1 MNTTLTRRAA
11 ITEILFVAIF
21 LVATALFVG
30 LRTEHILIVV
40 LFSVLFF
47 ISDYTRKLAV
57 ALLPFAIFAV
67 SYDWMR
73 IVPNYEVNPIDTRP
87 LYDAEK
93 ALFGLTVNGEQ
104 MIPGEYFN
112 RYNWPLADIL
122 AGIFYLC
129 WVPVPLAF
137 GLWLYFKKQRDIY
150 LRFAIAFLFVNLLGF
165 LFYYIHPAAP
175 PWYVINYGFEP
186 DLNTPGNIAGLVRFE
201 DITGWQVFSG
211 IYSKNSNIFAAV
223 PSLHAAYMLIAF
235 VYACISKQRKIVLI
249 LFAIIT
255 IGIWATAVYTCH
267 HYIIDVLLG
276 IACALIGILI
286 FEKGLLKIEL
296 FNKFMKTYYTFIS

>member
-1 MNTTLTRRAA
+1 MSTTLTRRAA
-11 ITEILFVAIF
+11 ITEVLLAAIF
-21 LVATALFVG
+21 LAATALFVG

-40 LFSVLFF
+40 LFTILFF

-57 ALLPFAIFAV
+57 ALLPFAIFGA

-87 LYDAEK
+87 LYEAEK
-93 ALFGLTVNGEQ
+93 SLFGLTVNGEL
-104 MIPGEYFN
+104 MIPGEFFN
-112 RYNWPLADIL
+112 RHNWPVADIL

-137 GLWLYFKKQRDIY
+137 GLWLYFRKQKDIY
-150 LRFAIAFLFVNLLGF
+150 LRFSIAFLFVNLLGF

-186 DLNTPGNIAGLVRFE
+186 DINTPGNVAGLVRFE
-201 DITGWQVFSG
+201 DTTGWHVFSS
-211 IYSKNSNIFAAV
+211 IYSKNSNIFAAI
-223 PSLHAAYMLIAF
+223 PSLHAAYMPIAF
-235 VYACISKQRKIVLI
+235 IYACISKQHKVVLA
-249 LFAIIT
+249 LFAVIT
-255 IGIWATAVYTCH
+255 IGIWTTAVYTCH

-276 IACALIGILI
+276 IICALIGILI
-286 FEKGLLKIEL
+286 FEKGLLKINL
-296 FNKFMKTYYTFIS
+296 FNKFMKAYYAFIL